1 MEVTKIINF
10 VNENY
15 YLNVCIMFDDKIEF
29 TFYDDNLTFEKT
41 IFIDYGKSTKEIIQL
56 ITEELDKIRK
66 V

>member
-29 TFYDDNLTFEKT
+29 TFYDDELTFEKT
-41 IFIDYGKSTKEIIQL
+41 ILIDYGKTTKEIIQL
-56 ITEELDKIRK
+56 ITEELDKIGK

>member
-1 MEVTKIINF
+1 MEVTKIIDF

-15 YLNVCIMFDDKIEF
+15 YLNVCIIFDDKIEF

-41 IFIDYGKSTKEIIQL
+41 IFVDYGKSTKEIIQV
-56 ITEELDKIRK
+56 ITKELDKIGK